1 MPLNKLGEESYL
13 ELAKELK
20 SSGKSYRD
28 IETILNEKGFEV
40 SKSKLQRMI

>member
-1 MPLNKLGEESYL
+1 MPLNKLGEESYI

-20 SSGKSYRD
+20 DSGKSYRE

-40 SKSKLQRMI
+40 SKSKLQRLI

>member
-1 MPLNKLGEESYL
+1 MPLNKLGEESYI

-20 SSGKSYRD
+20 SSGKSFRE

-40 SKSKLQRMI
+40 SKSKLQRIL

>member
-20 SSGKSYRD
+20 SNGKTLRE
-28 IETILNEKGFEV
+28 IEAILNEKGFKV
-40 SKSKLQRMI
+40 SKSKLHRLI